1 MADAIVAVNAVR
13 SPAAEG
19 LDIVVG
25 ESNLVGILCG
35 ALAEAVASVTGRV
48 NARKGEV

>member
-1 MADAIVAVNAVR
+1 MANAIVAVNTIR
-13 SPAAEG
+13 SPAAKG
-19 LDIVVG
+19 LNIVAG
-25 ESNLVGILCG
+25 ESNLMGILCG